1 MPWPGGVPVVRPPLH
16 RVGAPRAVGGAGG
29 GRLALVL
36 VAGRVR
42 AARPGAH
49 STKNKV
55 NIFGSFEVPLLKFSV
70 NILRVSPL
78 FNCLFYESESNRR
91 ISIFNVE
98 TLVLSVFYKYII
110 IIVSG
115 IQQA

>member
-55 NIFGSFEVPLLKFSV
+55 NIFGSFEVPLLQFSV

-78 FNCLFYESESNRR
+78 FNCLFYG
-91 ISIFNVE
+91 
-98 TLVLSVFYKYII
+98 Y
-110 IIVSG
+110 SG
-115 IQQA
+115 PDTAAGCLREIYNFMNAI